1 MKTNRILAVI
11 LLMISL
17 SMVSCKSTQ
26 PIEINTQ
33 EDRDNVLESFAQDVF
48 KFVIQDK
55 SSVLDRHLPT
65 INVVREMY
73 MSEVEGKSDEEIE
86 VLILQLK
93 ERLIENAEKVRKG
106 IKESGH
112 NLKLTEYAGYI
123 PYPDQAN
130 GSVEVMSIQLK
141 NGSKEGAIPITFDLE
156 DGIVYFLEILMTT
169 NVIKGN

>member
-1 MKTNRILAVI
+1 MKTNRIIAVI

-17 SMVSCKSTQ
+17 SIVSCKTIQ
-26 PIEINTQ
+26 PVEINTQ
-33 EDRDNVLESFAQDVF
+33 EDRESVLDAFAQDVF

-65 INVVREMY
+65 IFVVREMY

-86 VLILQLK
+86 DLILQLK

-106 IKESGH
+106 IKEAGY
-112 NLKLTEYAGYI
+112 NLKLTEYTGYT

-169 NVIKGN
+169 NIIKGN